1 MKELNRLK
9 IKISFHRNS
18 FDYPLRGFAKEW
30 RLAKQTT
37 TENYKTP
44 AIRQKVSYTLL
55 VYDINKIN
63 SLFNVYIVHYY
74 KSK

>member
-1 MKELNRLK
+1 MKQLNRLK
-9 IKISFHRNS
+9 IRISFHRNS

-37 TENYKTP
+37 TEIYKTP
-44 AIRQKVSYTLL
+44 AIRQKVSDTLL
-55 VYDINKIN
+55 VYHINKIN
-63 SLFNVYIVHYY
+63 SLLMVFIVHY